1 MACEKYSSWMTDAA
15 LGALAPWREPE
26 LLAHTAECDVCRE
39 AYEHARNVV
48 AFVDRGVESLVSGEP
63 SARFSARLRARIAEG
78 SAPAHTRWAVWVPA
92 TAGALALAIVILG
105 LVMRSPRHS
114 NPNSG
119 MAVTHGNQ
127 SSLPQSVAVNPLPQP
142 AMNHL
147 SRVSHAHHANRSA
160 ALHTKKPEVL
170 VQPGQFEAVLQY
182 ADALRSGRIDGD
194 KLIAAQQSL
203 VQPLEVAPIEIPPL
217 DAPKN
222 DSDAAD
228 PTNNSG
234 HQ

>member
-1 MACEKYSSWMTDAA
+1 MACDKYSSWMTDAA
-15 LGALAPWREPE
+15 LGALAPGRESE
-26 LLAHTAECDVCRE
+26 LLAHTAGCEACRD
-39 AYEHARNVV
+39 AYKHARNV
-48 AFVDRGVESLVSGEP
+48 ATFVDRGVESLVAGEP
-63 SARFSARLRARIAEG
+63 SAHFNARLRARIAEEP
-78 SAPAHTRWAVWVPA
+78 APARIRRTAWVPA

-119 MAVTHGNQ
+119 MPVTHGNQ
-127 SSLPQSVAVNPLPQP
+127 SPPLQSVAVNPLPQP

-160 ALHTKKPEVL
+160 ALHTKEPEVL

-182 ADALRSGRIDGD
+182 ADALHSGRIDGD

-203 VQPLEVAPIEIPPL
+203 EQPLEVAPIEIPLL

-222 DSDAAD
+222 DSDTANPA
-228 PTNNSG
+228 NNSG

>member
-15 LGALAPWREPE
+15 LGALAPGREPE
-26 LLAHTAECDVCRE
+26 LLAHTAECDACRE
-39 AYEHARNVV
+39 AYKHARNVV

-63 SARFSARLRARIAEG
+63 SAHFNARLRARIAEE
-78 SAPAHTRWAVWVPA
+78 SAPARIRWTAWVPA

-105 LVMRSPRHS
+105 LVMRSPHDS

-127 SSLPQSVAVNPLPQP
+127 SPLPQSVAVNPLPRP

-147 SRVSHAHHANRSA
+147 SRVSHCASREPIRGVAPQE
-160 ALHTKKPEVL
+160 PEVL

-182 ADALRSGRIDGD
+182 ADALNSGRIDGD
-194 KLIAAQQSL
+194 KLIAARQSL
-203 VQPLEVAPIEIPPL
+203 EQPLEVAPIEIPLL

-222 DSDAAD
+222 DSDTAA
-228 PTNNSG
+228 PANNSG